1 MATYVMLKPTAPGGA
16 LRASLAPGLDTLDGK
31 TIGILSNQKVNADE
45 VLDALVA
52 AIQQKYKIAGVIKRA
67 KRIQSQTAPA
77 DVMHDLVN
85 LTDAVIH
92 GVGD

>member
-1 MATYVMLKPTAPGGA
+1 MTTYVMLKPTAPAGT
-16 LRASLAPGLDTLDGK
+16 LRAKLAPGLETLEGK
-31 TIGILSNQKVNADE
+31 TLGILSNQKVNADA

-52 AIQQKYKIAGVIKRA
+52 TIQQKYKIAGVIKRA

-77 DVMHDLVN
+77 DLMNDLVHSA
-85 LTDAVIH
+85 DAVIH